1 MYQETK
7 SPIVQGYEE
16 QRQKLLSFKKY
27 LEYQTRDKTV
37 TKINVEFENKR
48 FGTKGF
54 ATISS
59 PPEDKFLNEL
69 IHALINAT
77 DDKIDQVL
85 TTLRLLNDSNRLDT
99 ETGE

>member
-1 MYQETK
+1 MLDQETK
-7 SPIVQGYEE
+7 SPIVQSYEE

-69 IHALINAT
+69 IDALVNAT
-77 DDKIDQVL
+77 DDKIDKVL
-85 TTLRLLNDSNRLDT
+85 TLLRNLNDSSRPDQD
-99 ETGE
+99 